1 MPKIKICGIT
11 RPQEAECLN
20 EAGVEY
26 AGFVFYGKSRRN
38 LSFLKARQIP
48 SDPKHMTPNFVR

>member
-26 AGFVFYGKSRRN
+26 AGFVFYG
-38 LSFLKARQIP
+38 
-48 SDPKHMTPNFVR
+48 